1 MSTTDLFHYMHKSCK
16 TILYS
21 MLLQLVKQFKE
32 QTQKVSKTA
41 FGITFFIGN
50 RTRNDIFFY
59 TKNQTEKQKVTLV
72 SPLTLKGCDLVC
84 SPEA

>member
-1 MSTTDLFHYMHKSCK
+1 
-16 TILYS
+16 

-59 TKNQTEKQKVTLV
+59 TKNQTEKVTLV
-72 SPLTLKGCDLVC
+72 SPLTLKRCDLGC